1 MLKNWKSLFVKSDEE
16 ESNENSSFESL
27 SFPLNA
33 ASSNTAPPSAAPAA
47 NYSPKDPALL
57 DVLEVYESGLD
68 SINMPGYDFYE
79 FYKAIESTGH
89 NSEQAY
95 KMAYLMAKTLD
106 KTISPGKFLQ
116 DAEFYI
122 SKINEVYNDYVRQ
135 GQQKLNAIQEKKQ
148 QEKGKLN
155 SEIESS
161 TKRIAQIRNE
171 LTQLEA
177 EINTKRSQLARID
190 ENNLPQEKSIQD
202 KLYANDYA
210 HKVSIDK
217 LNIVKQCIQQ
227 YIKE

>member
-106 KTISPGKFLQ
+106 KTISPGKSHVLQ
-116 DAEFYI
+116 VKVFDNCTGFTI
-122 SKINEVYNDYVRQ
+122 SFIFIFIPENINR
-135 GQQKLNAIQEKKQ
+135 
-148 QEKGKLN
+148 
-155 SEIESS
+155 
-161 TKRIAQIRNE
+161 
-171 LTQLEA
+171 
-177 EINTKRSQLARID
+177 
-190 ENNLPQEKSIQD
+190 
-202 KLYANDYA
+202 
-210 HKVSIDK
+210 VS
-217 LNIVKQCIQQ
+217 
-227 YIKE
+227 